1 MQTNTVPAKS
11 RPVSIRKLTVA
22 AVLSAIAFV
31 LMLLNFPIPALIP
44 SFVKMDLSDLP
55 PLLGA
60 FALGPGW
67 GVVIELT
74 KGLLDL
80 IIGGTTTGGVGE
92 LCNFLLGAVFVFT
105 AGFVYQRKKTRGMA
119 LLGALLGALA
129 MALLGVPINYWV
141 TYPTYALFM
150 PMEAIVDAY
159 KALLPAADSLL
170 KCLLIFNLPFT
181 FVKGMLDVLLCWL
194 IYKPLSPVLHGRR

>member
-1 MQTNTVPAKS
+1 MQTHTSAKAH
-11 RPVSIRKLTVA
+11 PVSIHKLTVA
-22 AVLSAIAFV
+22 AVLSTIAFV
-31 LMLLNFPIPALIP
+31 LMQLEFPIPALMP
-44 SFVKMDLSDLP
+44 SFIKMDLSDLP

-60 FALGPGW
+60 FAVGPVW

-74 KGLLDL
+74 KNLLDL
-80 IIGGTTTGGVGE
+80 LIAGTTTSGVGE
-92 LCNFLLGAVFVFT
+92 LCNFLLGGVFVFT
-105 AGFVYQRKKTRGMA
+105 AGLVYQHKKTRWMA
-119 LLGALLGALA
+119 LLGAFLGALA
-129 MALLGVPINYWV
+129 MALLSVPINYWV

-150 PMEAIVDAY
+150 PIEEIIGAY
-159 KALLPAADSLL
+159 QKLLPAADSLL